1 VAGTILCLAVVVV
14 LAVALRSGLYEYFH
28 GGGQALKSL
37 LEFLITKDGLALG
50 EIAAVAVLGLAT
62 TSSVMLGAVLGLYIP
77 FPKKVL
83 AGLLAFAAGSLIA
96 ALAIELG
103 FEGAYDLV
111 RHGAS
116 VRGAWVS
123 IAGGFAAGAIIYYV
137 TSLFLDQKGAALRYP
152 SRFLEYALDRKRQAV
167 GERLALLSKGDLLR
181 HLPAEQIEPLLD
193 RIQEREVKAGDIVFC
208 IGDPGDALYIVAR
221 GVVEVLN
228 GSDQRTLAEL
238 GEGQTFGEMALLS
251 DGTRTATIRAKTDT
265 RLLAIGKD
273 DFDRLVA
280 EDPVLDEQ
288 VRKLSHERAIA
299 NLRSSG
305 VDPTLWVQTARESVD
320 RLSRSEEHRL
330 LQEAKQG
337 KGAGLAIV
345 FGNILDTIPGCLVI
359 GAKFAGFE
367 NLSLTLILGI
377 FLGGIPEAAASATML
392 RKAGYSD
399 RTIFLLWSTV
409 LATGV
414 VAAVAGKLV
423 INGSESMAAVL
434 AQAVAGGA
442 ILALVTHAMIPEAL
456 HKGGS
461 GIVLPAVGGFLLALY
476 FAMVEAAPV

>member
-1 VAGTILCLAVVVV
+1 MT
-14 LAVALRSGLYEYFH
+14 
-28 GGGQALKSL
+28 
-37 LEFLITKDGLALG
+37 
-50 EIAAVAVLGLAT
+50 
-62 TSSVMLGAVLGLYIP
+62 
-77 FPKKVL
+77 
-83 AGLLAFAAGSLIA
+83 
-96 ALAIELG
+96 
-103 FEGAYDLV
+103 
-111 RHGAS
+111 
-116 VRGAWVS
+116 
-123 IAGGFAAGAIIYYV
+123 
-137 TSLFLDQKGAALRYP
+137 
-152 SRFLEYALDRKRQAV
+152 
-167 GERLALLSKGDLLR
+167 
-181 HLPAEQIEPLLD
+181 
-193 RIQEREVKAGDIVFC
+193 VKAGDIVFRT
-208 IGDPGDALYIVAR
+208 GDPGDALYIVAH

-238 GEGQTFGEMALLS
+238 GDGQAFGEMALLS

-280 EDPVLDEQ
+280 EDPFLDEQ

-299 NLRSSG
+299 NLRSG
-305 VDPTLWVQTARESVD
+305 DVNPALWVQTARESVD

-367 NLSLTLILGI
+367 SLSFTLILGI

-409 LATGV
+409 LAAGV
-414 VAAVAGKLV
+414 VAAVAGKLF

-434 AQAVAGGA
+434 AQAVAAAIDAIGA
-442 ILALVTHAMIPEAL
+442 NSPRGAEPTLTSSSDGATSFRYVTAHPP
-456 HKGGS
+456 HTPPSVKGS
-461 GIVLPAVGGFLLALY
+461 RPVPPSSPAARITSSMPSWTSSSTTTCRSSRRSRARSMNSRMACSIERFIRPRSIVCTCSVASCCACESQSVRSSMFATGWSTPTRCRSTPRCNLC
-476 FAMVEAAPV
+476 FAMSPTISGACRRTSTLCARCWLSPSRQA